1 MRMSSLV
8 LDLKKVGKTERM
20 LVGGKG
26 VHLGELS
33 KIQGIQVPDGFCV
46 TTVGYQKSIE
56 QNEMFKALIEKLTC
70 LKVENQ
76 KQISQISR
84 EIRQI
89 IMETDIPS
97 DVVSEV
103 VTYLARFGEK
113 HAYAVRSSATAEDL
127 PHASFA
133 GQQDTYLN
141 IIGKEPSWSIS
152 RNVGLLYLQIAL

>member
-76 KQISQISR
+76 KQISEISMMICR
-84 EIRQI
+84 ISLEI
-89 IMETDIPS
+89 
-97 DVVSEV
+97 
-103 VTYLARFGEK
+103 
-113 HAYAVRSSATAEDL
+113 
-127 PHASFA
+127 
-133 GQQDTYLN
+133 
-141 IIGKEPSWSIS
+141 
-152 RNVGLLYLQIAL
+152 